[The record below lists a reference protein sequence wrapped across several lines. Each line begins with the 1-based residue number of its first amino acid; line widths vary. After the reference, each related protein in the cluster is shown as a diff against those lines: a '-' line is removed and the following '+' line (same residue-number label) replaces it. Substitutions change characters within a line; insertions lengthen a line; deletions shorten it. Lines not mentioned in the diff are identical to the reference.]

1 MFLER
6 LLWPLFMSFKALNQ
20 YVDILFKN
28 LRAYYSRQKNIF
40 LVKMKL
46 IKKRRSNFVLHSENT
61 LREINLQKKILF
73 YAVLISICNYLHCK
87 CDIVTKMT
95 AIYRKIST
103 NDLRKTWQ
111 KKFEISLLLNIPH
124 PIEFGSKSFHH
135 FH

>member
-103 NDLRKTWQ
+103 NDLKKLGK

-124 PIEFGSKSFHH
+124 PMEFSSKSFHH